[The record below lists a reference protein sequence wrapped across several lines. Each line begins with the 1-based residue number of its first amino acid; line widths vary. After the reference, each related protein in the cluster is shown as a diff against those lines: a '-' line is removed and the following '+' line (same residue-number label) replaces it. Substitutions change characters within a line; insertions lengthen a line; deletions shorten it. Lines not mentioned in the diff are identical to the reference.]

1 MRFVPAL
8 YETPKRPGATL
19 GQTPVRSSVSAE
31 IADLSLGP
39 LHDQLF
45 GGAAPRFTHHA
56 AAATNGKITKSGLM
70 AQFHELSVEYYRQ
83 LRESFA
89 RTLLAR
95 DDVKDALF
103 PTISDFA
110 MVRNKEE
117 VQKFTASLERKY
129 DILMKA
135 KAEEREPPTFERYE
149 QILSKL
155 GKRKEKLP
163 RYLRKTCI
171 ALRAF
176 VSEFRHF
183 DTFVHDFFNR
193 PDAKYLIGQS
203 EEFCRL
209 YGIPE
214 VRLTKLADFYQNF
227 RFNTMKQQTTTG
239 RPTKKGKSTKGISK
253 WESELTAS
261 SSDDDRDIDRVE
273 LKSLYI
279 YKYIYIYIIVIL
291 FIVHAGNI
299 CINLSAQLM

>member
-1 MRFVPAL
+1 MRYVPAL

-19 GQTPVRSSVSAE
+19 GHTPVRSSVSAE
-31 IADLSLGP
+31 IADLTDLSLDGP

-117 VQKFTASLERKY
+117 VLKFTASLERKY

-135 KAEEREPPTFERYE
+135 KKEDPEKEPPTFGKYE

-155 GKRKEKLP
+155 GKPKEKLP
-163 RYLRKTCI
+163 HYLRKTCI

-239 RPTKKGKSTKGISK
+239 RPTKKGKSTKEISQ

-279 YKYIYIYIIVIL
+279 YKYIYIYIL
-291 FIVHAGNI
+291 
-299 CINLSAQLM
+299 L